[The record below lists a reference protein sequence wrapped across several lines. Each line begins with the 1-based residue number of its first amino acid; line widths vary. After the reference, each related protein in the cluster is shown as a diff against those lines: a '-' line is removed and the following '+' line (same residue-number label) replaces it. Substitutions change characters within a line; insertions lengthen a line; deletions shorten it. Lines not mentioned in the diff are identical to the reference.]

1 MGWPCDIPL
10 IDEIYV
16 GVLGLPVSFLCFPW
30 KMAIRPRH
38 AAKSVI
44 YEVMVI
50 SVNKCLV
57 INLEQK
63 GKEK

>member
-30 KMAIRPRH
+30 KTAVRPRH
-38 AAKSVI
+38 AAKSVTS
-44 YEVMVI
+44 EVMAI
-50 SVNKCLV
+50 SVNRCLV
-57 INLEQK
+57 IDLEQR